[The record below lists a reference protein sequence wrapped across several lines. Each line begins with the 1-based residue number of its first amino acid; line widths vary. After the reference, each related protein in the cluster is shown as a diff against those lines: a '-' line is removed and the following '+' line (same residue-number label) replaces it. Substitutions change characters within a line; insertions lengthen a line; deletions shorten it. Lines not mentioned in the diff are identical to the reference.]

1 MGRLGRGPASLPLRE
16 VSDERGSPRSLTEL
30 LVEADEEETDEEY
43 GCALWRLLLLTVSR
57 MDGGD
62 AGEKDIVGATR
73 TRMRSLEYF
82 KPPLGLG
89 LVLGGVRGPQIS
101 IPIKIKILAS
111 LPGSDPRQS
120 PSG

>member
-73 TRMRSLEYF
+73 
-82 KPPLGLG
+82 LGCDHWSISSHRLDLAWYSG
-89 LVLGGVRGPQIS
+89 VSGVRRS
-101 IPIKIKILAS
+101 RS
-111 LPGSDPRQS
+111 R
-120 PSG
+120 